1 MTDPDRSPAYA
12 RSATPV
18 AAGAGTSQDIAID
31 GDMVRSAYARW
42 APVYTLLAAPT
53 ALGRKDAVA
62 KVNSIGGHFLEA
74 GVGTGLA
81 LPDYASNV
89 TITGVDLSH
98 DMLVRANEKIA
109 KERLA
114 NVTGVHEMDL
124 TNLAFADGAFDGTVC
139 MFTITAVPDAA
150 KVMDELARVVRP
162 GGHVVI
168 CSHFRAE
175 RFPWTLSDR
184 ILSPFATR
192 LGWNPSMTID
202 GVLGCEALELV
213 SREDTRPSGLFD
225 LLTFRKR

>member
-1 MTDPDRSPAYA
+1 MTDPHRNPSA
-12 RSATPV
+12 RSAAT
-18 AAGAGTSQDIAID
+18 AGATTAGSRDISID

-81 LPDYASNV
+81 LPDYTPNV

-109 KERLA
+109 KEKLT

-175 RFPWTLSDR
+175 RFPWTVTDR

-202 GVLGCEALELV
+202 GVLGCEALELI

-225 LLTFRKR
+225 ILTFRKR

>member
-1 MTDPDRSPAYA
+1 MTDPDRRPVFA
-12 RSATPV
+12 RSASPV
-18 AAGAGTSQDIAID
+18 AAGAGGREVAID

-53 ALGRKDAVA
+53 ALGRKAAVA

-81 LPDYASNV
+81 LPDYTSNV

-98 DMLVRANEKIA
+98 DMLVRANEKIE
-109 KERLA
+109 KERLR

-150 KVMDELARVVRP
+150 RVMDELARVVRP

-175 RFPWTLSDR
+175 RFPWTVTDR
-184 ILSPFATR
+184 ILTPFATR
-192 LGWNPSMTID
+192 LGWNPSMKID
-202 GVLGCEALELV
+202 GVLGCDQLELV
-213 SREDTRPSGLFD
+213 SREDAKPAGLFD

>member
-1 MTDPDRSPAYA
+1 MTDPHRQRAQA
-12 RSATPV
+12 QAGAPV
-18 AAGAGTSQDIAID
+18 AAGAGGGDISID

-53 ALGRKDAVA
+53 ALGRKAAVA

-81 LPDYASNV
+81 LPDYTSNV
-89 TITGVDLSH
+89 TVTGVDLSH
-98 DMLVRANEKIA
+98 DMLKRANEKIA
-109 KERLA
+109 KERLR

-124 TNLAFADGAFDGTVC
+124 SQLAFADGAFDGAVC

-150 KVMDELARVVRP
+150 QVMDELARVVRP

-175 RFPWTLSDR
+175 KFPWTVSDR
-184 ILSPFATR
+184 VLRPFATR
-192 LGWNPSMTID
+192 LGWNPSMKID
-202 GVLGCEALELV
+202 GVLGSEALELI
-213 SREDTRPSGLFD
+213 SREDAKPAGLFD